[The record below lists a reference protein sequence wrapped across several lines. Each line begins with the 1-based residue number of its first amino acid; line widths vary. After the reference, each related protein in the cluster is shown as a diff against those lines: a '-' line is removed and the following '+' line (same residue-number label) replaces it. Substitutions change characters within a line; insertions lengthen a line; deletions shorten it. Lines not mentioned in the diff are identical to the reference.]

1 LHGAQKAA
9 EFTVIQKEVF
19 LMYGIQNFEL
29 FCLSAIVLSVTPGPD
44 TFYILGRTISQGT
57 NSGIASVLG
66 ISTGVLIHTIAAAVG
81 LSTILATSALVFK
94 IIKLIGAAYLIYLG
108 ITLILASKDTHALS
122 KNNLSSSSLWKIYR
136 QGVMTNVLNP
146 KVALFFLSFLPQF
159 IDPNHGNV
167 TSFIFLGFTYVFAC
181 TVWYLIVAVFSS
193 AIAGTFQ
200 KNTLWIRSINKI
212 SGSIFIGLGLNLAFS
227 KTD

>member
-1 LHGAQKAA
+1 MEKG
-9 EFTVIQKEVF
+9 EEKEVF

-57 NSGIASVLG
+57 NYGIASVLG

-108 ITLILASKDTHALS
+108 ITLILASKDTHALN
-122 KNNLSSSSLWKIYR
+122 KNNLSSSSFWKIYR
-136 QGVMTNVLNP
+136 QGVITNVLNP

-167 TSFIFLGFTYVFAC
+167 TSFIFLGIIYVFTC
-181 TVWYLIVAVFSS
+181 TIWYLVVAGFSS
-193 AIAGTFQ
+193 AIARTFQ
-200 KNTLWIRSINKI
+200 NNPLWIRTINKI
-212 SGSIFIGLGLNLAFS
+212 SGGIFIGLGFNLAFS

>member
-1 LHGAQKAA
+1 
-9 EFTVIQKEVF
+9 
-19 LMYGIQNFEL
+19 MYGIQNFEL
-29 FCLSAIVLSVTPGPD
+29 FCLWAIVLSITPGPD

-81 LSTILATSALVFK
+81 LSSILATSASLFK

-108 ITLILASKDTHALS
+108 ITLILASKNTNALD
-122 KNNLSSSSLWKIYR
+122 KNHLSSRSLRKIYR
-136 QGVMTNVLNP
+136 QGVITNVLNP

-159 IDPNHGNV
+159 IDPGHGNV
-167 TSFIFLGFTYVFAC
+167 TSFIFLGITYVFIC
-181 TVWYLIVAVFSS
+181 TIWYVIVAVFSS
-193 AIAGTFQ
+193 AIAKTFQ
-200 KNTLWIRSINKI
+200 KNTLWVSSMNKI
-212 SGSIFIGLGLNLAFS
+212 SGGIFIVLGLNLAFS